1 MSKNNQPHLPP
12 PPGDEERRAEARA
25 ARHAAMTRQQEEA
38 RRQERKRKLL
48 LQAGLPVLVVV
59 VVVAVTVL
67 VLAVRGSGE
76 DPIAIKDRPELVDEN
91 GALSF
96 GAKDPKVVIQVV
108 EDFQCPICQQ
118 FEATAGDLLAQYR
131 ADPRIQVQYRPIAF
145 LDRVSTTRY
154 SSRASN
160 AAACVAA
167 EGPETWL
174 AFHKELFDHQPAEGG
189 AGLTD
194 SELLDLAEKAGA
206 DTDRI
211 SDCVEDESYADWVKA
226 TTTKTLQGEV
236 TGTPTIFVDGT
247 KVDGFDAASIQAAV
261 EKALS

>member
-1 MSKNNQPHLPP
+1 MSKNNQPNLPP
-12 PPGDEERRAEARA
+12 PLGDDERRAEARA
-25 ARHAAMTRQQEEA
+25 ARHATIVRQQEEA
-38 RRQERKRKLL
+38 RRQARRRKLL
-48 LQAGLPVLVVV
+48 LQAGLPVLVV
-59 VVVAVTVL
+59 AI
-67 VLAVRGSGE
+67 VLATTLIVLAARGDSS
-76 DPIAIKDRPELVDEN
+76 DRIAIGDRPELVDAQ

-96 GAKDPKVVIQVV
+96 GAKDPKVVIQLV
-108 EDFQCPICQQ
+108 EDFQCPICRQ
-118 FEATAGDLLAQYR
+118 FEATTGPLLAQYR

-167 EGPETWL
+167 EGEETWL
-174 AFHKELFDHQPAEGG
+174 AFHQELFDHQPPEGG

-194 SELLDLAEKAGA
+194 GELLDLAEKAGA
-206 DTDRI
+206 DRSRI
-211 SDCVEDESYADWVKA
+211 SDCVTDESYADWVKA

-236 TGTPTIFVDGT
+236 TGTPTVFVNGT
-247 KVDGFDAASIQAAV
+247 KVDGFDSASVQAAV